1 MKYQSIFINFPW
13 SYSPGNEILVT
24 SDQVKEA
31 FKIISQS
38 FRYRIKYEMEM
49 EKNNQAEANKYNLND
64 IVVFNS
70 FVDQTNKNILDPVA
84 NEYIMKCIRQVR
96 DCKYT
101 HTCKISFQTMYNIFC
116 KSELK
121 QELFAEFLA
130 SNPKKFV
137 NFLRLFQT
145 GSKTALNT
153 ESKEIKEIL
162 TEYNK
167 YCNKY
172 VNNIRS

>member
-1 MKYQSIFINFPW
+1 
-13 SYSPGNEILVT
+13 
-24 SDQVKEA
+24 
-31 FKIISQS
+31 
-38 FRYRIKYEMEM
+38 
-49 EKNNQAEANKYNLND
+49 
-64 IVVFNS
+64 
-70 FVDQTNKNILDPVA
+70 
-84 NEYIMKCIRQVR
+84 
-96 DCKYT
+96 
-101 HTCKISFQTMYNIFC
+101 MYNVFC

-137 NFLRLFQT
+137 DFLRLFQV